1 MSMRRW
7 MRVFLSIIAVLF
19 AAAPAS
25 PAPFTSKCL
34 AIAQNL
40 SPLWPANYRVAQL
53 ANNQV
58 RLTYLGH
65 STFILESAMGI
76 RIATDYAGWY
86 GTGRRPDVVTMNHAH
101 ETHYTDTPDPA
112 IPHILR
118 GWNPKGG
125 WAEHNLTVG
134 DVYIRN
140 VPTNIRIWGEAGTEK
155 FGNSIFIFEVA
166 GLCIGHLGHLQH
178 ELSAQ
183 QLGQIGQLDVVLVA
197 VDGVFTLDH
206 DGVVN
211 VLKDLRAR
219 IVIPMHVFSSLDGFA
234 GRLRETHDIEVSET
248 ESVVLSP
255 ATMPGKPKLLILRGP
270 YGFRFPSA

>member
-1 MSMRRW
+1 MSIRRSV
-7 MRVFLSIIAVLF
+7 RVFLSIIAVLF

-25 PAPFTSKCL
+25 PAPFTSRCL
-34 AIAQNL
+34 AIAQHS
-40 SPLWPANYRVAQL
+40 SPPWPVNYRVAEL

-58 RLTYLGH
+58 RLTFIGH
-65 STFILESAMGI
+65 SAFIIESAMGI

-86 GTGRRPDVVTMNHAH
+86 GTGPMPDVVTMNHAH
-101 ETHYTDTPDPA
+101 ETHYTDSPDPEIA
-112 IPHILR
+112 HVLR

-140 VPTNIRIWGEAGTEK
+140 VPTNIRMWGAAVTEK

-178 ELSAQ
+178 ELRAQ

-197 VDGVFTLDH
+197 VDGMFTLDH

-211 VLKDLRAR
+211 VLKELRAR
-219 IVIPMHVFSSLDGFA
+219 IVIPMHAFGSLDGFA
-234 GRLRETHDIEVSET
+234 ARLRETHDIEVSET
-248 ESVVLSP
+248 NSVVLSP
-255 ATMPGKPKLLILRGP
+255 AVLPGKPRLLILRSP
-270 YGFRFPSA
+270 FGFRLSPD